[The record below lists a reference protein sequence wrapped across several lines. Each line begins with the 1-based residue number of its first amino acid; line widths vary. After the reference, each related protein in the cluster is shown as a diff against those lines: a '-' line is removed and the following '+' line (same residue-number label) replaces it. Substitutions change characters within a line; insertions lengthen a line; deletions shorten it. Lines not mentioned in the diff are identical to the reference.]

1 MKRLT
6 SGVAVALTLMLASAP
21 AAMAQEPATGGTSTG
36 GTSTSTT
43 PSDGTT
49 TTTPG
54 DGTST
59 TPGDGTAPTDGTST
73 PAAPST
79 GTPSATKTITLT
91 KAQNKLVQRRI
102 HVKAD
107 GALGAKTRTALK
119 KYQSKRKL
127 TKTGRPNLET
137 IKAMKMPFAAAV
149 EQKLSGKA
157 TGTDASTTTPAA
169 GDMSAVIAAA
179 QSVIGTPYA
188 SGGNDASGFDCSGLT
203 VFAFKTAGIT
213 LPRTSFEQYKE
224 GTAVQ
229 KADIQPGDLVFFSTA
244 GAGASHVGI
253 ATSATTVISATT
265 KGVMEHKIDDDY
277 WGAAYVGARR
287 ITATDTTT
295 AAARR

>member
-1 MKRLT
+1 VKRLT

-21 AAMAQEPATGGTSTG
+21 AAMAQEPSSGGATTGGTSTG
-36 GTSTSTT
+36 TTTT

-49 TTTPG
+49 TTAPS

-59 TPGDGTAPTDGTST
+59 TPSDDTTTT
-73 PAAPST
+73 PAPST
-79 GTPSATKTITLT
+79 GTTSATKTIKLT
-91 KAQNKLVQRRI
+91 KAQNKLVQRRV

-107 GALGAKTRTALK
+107 GALGAKTRSALK
-119 KYQSKRKL
+119 KYQAKRKL

-149 EQKLSGKA
+149 EQKLNSTA
-157 TGTDASTTTPAA
+157 TGTDASTTAPAS

-179 QSVIGTPYA
+179 QSAIGTPYV
-188 SGGNDASGFDCSGLT
+188 SGGNDTSGFDCSGLT
-203 VFAFKTAGIT
+203 VYAFKKAGIT
-213 LPRTSFEQYKE
+213 LPRTSFDQFKE

-265 KGVMEHKIDDDY
+265 KGVMEHQLDDDY

-287 ITATDTTT
+287 IAATGTTT